1 MGKRRD
7 GGRRDGEW
15 ARLQKGE
22 IENVEMGKRRDG
34 EWARLQKGEIENVE
48 MGKRRDG
55 ECPGGERAR

>member
-1 MGKRRD
+1 MGNVEIGKGRD
-7 GGRRDGEW
+7 GG
-15 ARLQKGE
+15 
-22 IENVEMGKRRDG
+22 RRDG